1 MNQNILSVLDY
12 KDQIHQLIDKALE
25 LKTQYKSGQKLNHH
39 LSGKRLALL
48 FERAS
53 TRTHASFTYGMQL
66 LGGTSAY
73 FTKEDLG
80 IKQRETIED
89 IALTLSRY
97 TDLILYRAIDQ
108 EDLKTLA
115 YHATV
120 PVINGLDNNEHPC
133 QILADLVTIKEHKK
147 NLENLNFTFIGD
159 GDDNLTHSYML
170 GCLLCGMNVTIISP
184 NLYQPNQNY
193 QQLAREIAEEK
204 NKQLIIT
211 DDLQKIENSDIVATD
226 TWISYW
232 DKAERKKRLND
243 FSGYTV
249 TKQLMSNAKA
259 DAVFMHCMPIYYGQ
273 EVSYEV
279 AHGPQSIIF
288 DEAENRMWAQMALM
302 IELLKNK

>member
-12 KDQIHQLIDKALE
+12 KDDIHTLIDKALE
-25 LKTQYKSGQKLNHH
+25 LKAQYKSGQKLNHI
-39 LSGKRLALL
+39 LSGKRLAQI

-80 IKQRETIED
+80 IKKRETIED

-115 YHATV
+115 HHATV

-133 QILADLVTIKEHKK
+133 QILSDLVTIKEHKQ

-184 NLYQPNQNY
+184 KQYQPNKHY
-193 QQLAREIAEEK
+193 QQLARQIAEEK
-204 NKQLIIT
+204 NKQLIISE
-211 DDLQKIENSDIVATD
+211 DLEKIENSDIVATD

-232 DKAERKKRLND
+232 DEIERSQRLND

-249 TKQLMSNAKA
+249 TKQLMSKAKA
-259 DAVFMHCMPIYYGQ
+259 DSLFMHCMPIYYDQ

>member
-12 KDQIHQLIDKALE
+12 KDNIYQLIDNAIE
-25 LKTQYKSGQKLNHH
+25 LKTRYKNGQALNHH
-39 LSGKRLALL
+39 LAGKRLALL

-66 LGGTSAY
+66 LGGSSAY

-80 IKQRETIED
+80 IKQRETLED

-115 YHATV
+115 HHATV

-133 QILADLVTIKEHKK
+133 QILADLLTIKEYKK
-147 NLENLNFTFIGD
+147 TLENLNFTFIGD

-184 NLYQPNQNY
+184 KQYQPNQHY
-193 QQLAREIAEEK
+193 QRLAAQISEEK
-204 NKQLIIT
+204 NKSLQIT
-211 DDLQKIENSDIVATD
+211 DDINEIENADIVATD

-232 DKAERKKRLND
+232 DEHERTQRLND
-243 FSGYTV
+243 FSDYTI
-249 TKQLMSNAKA
+249 TQQIMSKAKA
-259 DAVFMHCMPIYYGQ
+259 DALFMHCMPIYYDQ

-302 IELLKNK
+302 IALLNNK